1 MKTIVLMI
9 LMLALYDASAEE
21 VKVTRMSRVSGYTE
35 RFELK
40 TSIDEKVM
48 LDCQS
53 FIQGILMGP
62 MGETAIMLQEWECE
76 ELMHDMK
83 KSLQK
88 RQPHC
93 LEIDFDRNIMDT
105 QGTCL

>member
-1 MKTIVLMI
+1 MKTIAAMI
-9 LMLALYDASAEE
+9 LMFALYDASAVE
-21 VKVTRMSRVSGYTE
+21 VKVTRMSRESGYSE

-40 TSIDEKVM
+40 TSMDEKVV

-53 FIQGILMGP
+53 FIQGILVGP
-62 MGETAIMLQEWECE
+62 VGESAIMLQEWECE

-88 RQPHC
+88 LKAHC
-93 LEIDFDRNIMDT
+93 IEIDFERNVMDA

>member
-1 MKTIVLMI
+1 MKTIVVMI
-9 LMLALYDASAEE
+9 LMLALYDVSATE
-21 VKVTRMSRVSGYTE
+21 VKVSRMSRVSGYSE

-40 TSIDEKVM
+40 TSINEKLT

-62 MGETAIMLQEWECE
+62 MGESAILLQEWECE

-83 KSLQK
+83 NSLQRRK
-88 RQPHC
+88 PHC
-93 LEIDFDRNIMDT
+93 LELDFDRNVMDS
-105 QGTCL
+105 QATCL